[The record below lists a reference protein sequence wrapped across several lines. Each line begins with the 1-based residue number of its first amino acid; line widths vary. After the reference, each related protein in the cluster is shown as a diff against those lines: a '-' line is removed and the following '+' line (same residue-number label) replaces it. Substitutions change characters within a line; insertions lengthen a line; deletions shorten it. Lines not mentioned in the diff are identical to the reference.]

1 MNLPYLSRAKDQV
14 RTKEEPRMNLRTPNH
29 QKVLFVKIAL
39 SFTSLIPCL
48 IPPTDDRENTEKTPT
63 QLPASKKV
71 LFLRLLPKKVVCIP
85 KKVDSFPEKVYSFPE
100 TVDLSVFKQK
110 TPKKA
115 IFLAHL
121 EKKVYLCGQNCNNYD
136 CIVTSLWQISRK

>member
-1 MNLPYLSRAKDQV
+1 MYLPFIIRVSNQG
-14 RTKEEPRMNLRTPNH
+14 RTKEEPRMNQRTPNH
-29 QKVLFVKIAL
+29 QKVQFVKIAL

-48 IPPTDDRENTEKTPT
+48 KTPSDDRENTEKTPT
-63 QLPASKKV
+63 QLPASKKA